1 MLRGFLGKLAAAICR
16 WPWVF
21 VATGVALATAAA
33 VYTTRSLEFK
43 TNRNDLIGRD
53 SQYWRLYSEYAREF
67 SDEEDYVIVVEG
79 DQPTQNKVAVDALV
93 KAECDLQL
101 ALICEWLDGAPARMK
116 AQGERGAIS
125 LSLMY
130 DAGQLAAAEATAR
143 VLRYLGV
150 PPCPSPGET

>member
-1 MLRGFLGKLAAAICR
+1 MIPDLEEAKL
-16 WPWVF
+16 
-21 VATGVALATAAA
+21 
-33 VYTTRSLEFK
+33 
-43 TNRNDLIGRD
+43 NRK
-53 SQYWRLYSEYAREF
+53 SAREDVVLTVC
-67 SDEEDYVIVVEG
+67 SEDTE
-79 DQPTQNKVAVDALV
+79 KMSAVDALV